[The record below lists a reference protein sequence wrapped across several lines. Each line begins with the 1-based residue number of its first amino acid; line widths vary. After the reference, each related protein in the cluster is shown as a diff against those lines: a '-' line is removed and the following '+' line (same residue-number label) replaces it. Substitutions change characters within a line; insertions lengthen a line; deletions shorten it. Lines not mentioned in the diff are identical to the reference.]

1 MNKIIFLTVL
11 CFSFGLSQEDRGKN
25 MRVMLKWKLTE
36 QLDLDESQ
44 AEKFFPK
51 MNSHEKELK
60 SINKEILALKNKIEE
75 QIASNS
81 STKRE
86 NKRMMEQIQELEKEK
101 IDKKYSY
108 VSSLDGV
115 LTANQISK
123 LLVFD
128 KKFKKSLKDQIRKD
142 PDYKGK
148 HRR

>member
-36 QLDLDESQ
+36 YLDLDESQ

-51 MNSHEKELK
+51 MNSHEKDLK

>member
-36 QLDLDESQ
+36 YLDLDESQ

-51 MNSHEKELK
+51 MNSHEKDLK

-81 STKRE
+81 SSKRE
-86 NKRMMEQIQELEKEK
+86 NKRMIEQIQELEKEK

>member
-1 MNKIIFLTVL
+1 MNKIIFLTIL

-36 QLDLDESQ
+36 YLDLDESQ

-60 SINKEILALKNKIEE
+60 SINKEILALKNKLEE

-81 STKRE
+81 SSKRE
-86 NKRMMEQIQELEKEK
+86 NKRMIEKIQELEKEK

-115 LTANQISK
+115 LTANQLSK

>member
-36 QLDLDESQ
+36 YLDLDESQ

-51 MNSHEKELK
+51 MNSHEKDLK

-81 STKRE
+81 SSKRE

>member
-11 CFSFGLSQEDRGKN
+11 CLSFGLSQEDRGKN

-36 QLDLDESQ
+36 YLDLDESQ

-51 MNSHEKELK
+51 MNSHEKDLK

-81 STKRE
+81 STKIE

-101 IDKKYSY
+101 IDRKYSY

>member
-36 QLDLDESQ
+36 YLDLDESQ

>member
-36 QLDLDESQ
+36 YLDLDESQ

-101 IDKKYSY
+101 I
-108 VSSLDGV
+108 LQF
-115 LTANQISK
+115 L
-123 LLVFD
+123 
-128 KKFKKSLKDQIRKD
+128 
-142 PDYKGK
+142 
-148 HRR
+148 

>member
-36 QLDLDESQ
+36 YLDLDESQ

-142 PDYKGK
+142 PNYKGK